1 MSESALSP
9 AWKRRSLLSL
19 ADYHNGAAFNPSHWG
34 EEGLPIIRIEQIN
47 NPSAPTDFYKGPLA
61 PQNAVTT
68 GDLIFSWSATLKAV
82 IWRNGDGVLNQHLFK
97 VVPKNGTD
105 KAFLKYVLEQN
116 MENISSGSQ
125 GSTMKHITRGEL
137 QRYHVE
143 VPKQEAEQRR
153 IAEILSTLDEA
164 IEQTEA
170 LLAKHQEIKAG
181 LMHDLFTRGV
191 TSDGHLRPTRDQAPD
206 LYKES
211 PLGWIPKEWEVVSI
225 ADAFEIQLGKMLNK
239 LAKTGKCTAPYLGN
253 RAVQWDFVDCM
264 AIEEMDFTPTERQK
278 FSLER
283 GDLLVCEGGDVGR
296 TAMWRGEIGGCYY
309 QKAIHRLRPKSERA
323 LPAFMLRFMRYARE
337 SGYFREFTSQSS
349 IAHLTQEKL
358 GVMPMLLPKSEEQN
372 RIAERFDAY
381 DELIQNEQTKLTKLR
396 QQKHSLMC
404 DLLTGK
410 VCVRIHGQEN
420 TI

>member
-1 MSESALSP
+1 MSESSSILS
-9 AWKRRSLLSL
+9 WKRGSLLSF

-34 EEGLPIIRIEQIN
+34 EDGIPIIRIEQIN
-47 NPSAPTDFYKGPLA
+47 DPSAPTDFYDGPLL

-82 IWRNGDGVLNQHLFK
+82 IWRNGDGALNQHLFK
-97 VVPKNGTD
+97 VVPKNGTN
-105 KAFLKYVLEQN
+105 KAFFKYVLEQN
-116 MENISSGSQ
+116 MESISLGAQ

-143 VPKQEAEQRR
+143 VPEQEAEQRR

-164 IEQTEA
+164 IAQTEA
-170 LLAKHQEIKAG
+170 LIAKHQQIKAG

-191 TSDGHLRPTRDQAPD
+191 TPDGHLRPTREQAPD

-211 PLGWIPKEWEVVSI
+211 SLGWIPTEWGVISI

-239 LAKTGKCTAPYLGN
+239 LAKTGKWTAPYLGN

-278 FSLER
+278 FSLEC

-296 TAMWRGEIGGCYY
+296 TAMWRGEIEGCYY

-323 LPAFMLRFMRYARE
+323 LPAFMLRFMRFARE

-358 GVMPMLLPKSEEQN
+358 GVIPMLLPKPEEQN
-372 RIAERFDAY
+372 RIAERFDMH
-381 DELIQNEQTKLTKLR
+381 DELIRSEQTKLTKLH
-396 QQKHSLMC
+396 QQKHGLMH
-404 DLLTGK
+404 DLLTGR
-410 VCVRIHGQEN
+410 VRVKLASVSK
-420 TI
+420 